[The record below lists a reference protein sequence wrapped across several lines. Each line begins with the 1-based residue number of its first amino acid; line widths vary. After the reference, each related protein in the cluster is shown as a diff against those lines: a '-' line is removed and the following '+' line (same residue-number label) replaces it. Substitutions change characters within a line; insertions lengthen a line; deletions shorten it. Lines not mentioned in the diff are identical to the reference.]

1 MGGRKKSALMH
12 PRKNRSFPMS
22 PKFNL
27 GKGRTIP
34 LFLSKFAPIS
44 AAQVLDD
51 DPFPG
56 DMVNNFLGPDT
67 SVESQNEKMKQMPK
81 RTLFLAFLE
90 FVYTLPG
97 VKYRGQII
105 FMISILHTLYFV
117 LTIKLTVYAVDVIG
131 KDTEVSNARLI
142 SSDRETTGFYVGLLY
157 LCPLRPALAGLVC
170 MEQT

>member
-1 MGGRKKSALMH
+1 MA
-12 PRKNRSFPMS
+12 SFGLVLL
-22 PKFNL
+22 FNL

-157 LCPLRPALAGLVC
+157 LCPLRPALASLAY
-170 MEQT
+170 MDQT